1 MLGDHVWA
9 TLSLLCFGN
18 SFVMNKELLL
28 LYLPHCCS
36 LNFVSGQISFGVE
49 MRLEYS
55 LIMASAKL
63 SRCIDHRK
71 HSIFCFFLFILKILF
86 IEVLYQ

>member
-18 SFVMNKELLL
+18 SFFMNKKLLL

-63 SRCIDHRK
+63 SHCIDHRK
-71 HSIFCFFLFILKILF
+71 NSIFCFFY
-86 IEVLYQ
+86 LY